1 MVRDITRSE
10 NYIVEYL
17 ERPPYS
23 SRNLESRHLNQDS
36 YDPRVEIEL
45 RDSRFYHISQ
55 IGRLVLHNALINALI
70 ERWRPETHT
79 FHLPHG
85 ECTITLEDVAMIFG
99 LPIDGMLVSEFIDS
113 STNGLENEFMTQFGI
128 VPTAADHKGSS
139 VKLAWLRT
147 LKRRMQLDIA
157 LGSQMALCQASRYD
171 CKEVD
176 GPLSLLCIW
185 AWERLP
191 FLAPVRLH
199 PSFPLVYRRLLDDIP
214 ADGFVWNPYI
224 PDHIE
229 NIVVPNDIL
238 QHRLMWS
245 AVVPLI
251 SFECIKWHASD
262 RVMWQFGLAQEVPGE
277 ATRLVE
283 SHNVVLT
290 GPKNKDWRVE
300 HSGYIMSWTNR
311 LSSVLVGDPTLH
323 HQASDRYMQW
333 YTEAYGTHLRLTGYV
348 PQPQPQAQPQ
358 PQPQPIIHPYQLP
371 TSFPHQ
377 YPYTQ
382 PNPDPGPSFFSQL
395 FPDSHSLHMP
405 PYQGYYRPFMSQ
417 HVDIAAQSS
426 NHQLYQWVAETETS
440 QWVPQHSQ
448 QSPQIALGRSSVDSR
463 LRRRSP
469 SLCSGSRRSVDSIQS
484 LARGIGR
491 SNAINFSQV
500 QAPMTAADN
509 NSEDD
514 SEDDSNGNSVV
525 NIGVKKK
532 M

>member
-1 MVRDITRSE
+1 
-10 NYIVEYL
+10 
-17 ERPPYS
+17 
-23 SRNLESRHLNQDS
+23 
-36 YDPRVEIEL
+36 
-45 RDSRFYHISQ
+45 
-55 IGRLVLHNALINALI
+55 
-70 ERWRPETHT
+70 
-79 FHLPHG
+79 
-85 ECTITLEDVAMIFG
+85 
-99 LPIDGMLVSEFIDS
+99 
-113 STNGLENEFMTQFGI
+113 MTQFGI

-157 LGSQMALCQASRYD
+157 LGSQMYVKIHLFLLFGTNLFCDKSGMTFHWKFLPLLRNFSDIRGFSWESACLSHLYRALCQASRYD

-199 PSFPLVYRRLLDDIP
+199 PSFPLVYSHFGMFLQ
-214 ADGFVWNPYI
+214 FVWNPYI

-440 QWVPQHSQ
+440 QWVNDLFFNPQLQVQ
-448 QSPQIALGRSSVDSR
+448 QSQPQ
-463 LRRRSP
+463 P
-469 SLCSGSRRSVDSIQS
+469 
-484 LARGIGR
+484 
-491 SNAINFSQV
+491 
-500 QAPMTAADN
+500 PT
-509 NSEDD
+509 
-514 SEDDSNGNSVV
+514 V
-525 NIGVKKK
+525 NE
-532 M
+532 